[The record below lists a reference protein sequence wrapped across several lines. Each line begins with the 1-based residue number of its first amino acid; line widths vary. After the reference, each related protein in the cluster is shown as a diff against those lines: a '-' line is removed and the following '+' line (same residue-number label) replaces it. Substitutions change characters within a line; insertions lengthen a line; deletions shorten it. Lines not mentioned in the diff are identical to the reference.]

1 MDKKSIS
8 FTIIELIIVIEILG
22 ILSVVTVSRLKGF
35 ISKA

>member
-8 FTIIELIIVIEILG
+8 FTIIELIIVIAILV

>member
-8 FTIIELIIVIEILG
+8 FTIIELIIVIAILG